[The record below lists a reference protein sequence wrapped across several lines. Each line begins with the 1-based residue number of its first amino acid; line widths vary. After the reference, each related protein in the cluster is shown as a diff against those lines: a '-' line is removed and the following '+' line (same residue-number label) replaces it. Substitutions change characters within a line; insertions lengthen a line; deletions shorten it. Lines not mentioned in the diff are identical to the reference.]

1 MEIATLIPCCNEEL
15 KCNVCPRKCN
25 VNRGVEGISEL
36 GFCRMGADPV
46 VARAALH
53 YWEEPCISGVN
64 GSGTVFFSG
73 CNLKC
78 VYCQNYKISHED
90 FGAKVTVPQLR
101 IIFDNLIDQGANNI
115 NLVNPTHF
123 TEAIIQAL
131 TISGKLKVP
140 VIYNSSGYD
149 SIESLRKLEGLV
161 DVYLPDL
168 KYIDSNISKKYSSA
182 SDYFE
187 VASIAI
193 PEMFRQVGL
202 PKINNQGIIQSGLI
216 VRHLIIPEQAEQSMK
231 VLDWIKEN
239 LPEGVM
245 VSLMCQYIPC
255 GEAQMYP
262 EINRRITDDE
272 YHSVMGYLFELNL
285 LDGYIQELESA
296 DEEYI
301 PDFNLQGVL
310 N

>member
-1 MEIATLIPCCNEEL
+1 MNNV
-15 KCNVCPRKCN
+15 KCNVCPRKC
-25 VNRGVEGISEL
+25 GVVRNS
-36 GFCRMGADPV
+36 GFCGMGAAPV

-53 YWEEPCISGVN
+53 HWEEPCISGDN

-73 CNLKC
+73 CSLKC
-78 VYCQNYKISHED
+78 VYCQNYKISHDD
-90 FGAKVTVPQLR
+90 FGEEITILQLR
-101 IIFDNLIDQGANNI
+101 DIFENLIAQGAHNI

-123 TEAIIQAL
+123 TESIIMAL
-131 TISGKLKVP
+131 TTGERLKVP

-149 SIESLRKLEGLV
+149 RVESLRKLDGLV

-168 KYIDSNISKKYSSA
+168 KYVDSRISDKYSSA
-182 SDYFE
+182 SNYFE
-187 VASIAI
+187 AASAAI
-193 PEMFRQVGL
+193 LEMYRQTGL
-202 PKINNQGIIQSGLI
+202 PDFDDKGIIKRGLI
-216 VRHLIIPEQAEQSMK
+216 IRHLIIPGQTEQSKK

-255 GEAQMYP
+255 GEAEKFP
-262 EINRRITDDE
+262 EINRRITEEE
-272 YHSVMGYLFELNL
+272 YQSVMDYLFKLDL

-301 PDFNLQGVL
+301 PDFDLQGIPCVL
-310 N
+310 NNDENIKKDE